1 MNFTYST
8 STSDGTVSIA
18 EDRPSDV
25 STSGAAGAFDTETLA
40 ADSRA
45 TAALQREVAAIQF
58 GHPPETSQI
67 PSSELG
73 TGREPANAVPDAVA
87 NNWVLLAKSKPSR
100 KIYGRILHLAQEAEP
115 SGRAALRPGS
125 LRTFLEFWD
134 EVRSFAPEPEL
145 TLARNGNLVAEW
157 HKRWNRHLDAEFKE
171 DGMVL
176 YGLFTGR
183 IVSEGRDKADVLA
196 WRLTENGRWPI

>member
-1 MNFTYST
+1 MNFTYGT

-18 EDRPSDV
+18 DDRPSDV
-25 STSGAAGAFDTETLA
+25 STSGAAGVFDTEALA
-40 ADSRA
+40 AASRA
-45 TAALQREVAAIQF
+45 TALLQRELAALQF
-58 GHPPETSQI
+58 GPPLETSQI
-67 PSSELG
+67 PTSELG
-73 TGREPANAVPDAVA
+73 AGRELPNAVPDAVEI
-87 NNWVLLAKSKPSR
+87 NWVLLAKLKPSR
-100 KIYGRILHLAQEAEP
+100 KIYGRILHLAQEAGP

-125 LRTFLEFWD
+125 LRTFLTFWD
-134 EVRSFAPEPEL
+134 EVRSLAPEPEL

-157 HKRWNRHLDAEFKE
+157 HKRWNCHLDVEFKE

-196 WRLTENGRWPI
+196 QRLIESGRWPI